1 MIVVLPVVS
10 LFCSGD
16 VDAALRFS
24 RHLMFCSGDVHRTL
38 KQILCFYAGNVQ
50 HLRAALG
57 NL

>member
-24 RHLMFCSGDVHRTL
+24 RHLMFCSGDVHET
-38 KQILCFYAGNVQ
+38 
-50 HLRAALG
+50 
-57 NL
+57 